1 LLLSV
6 HPMQHAFTVTGMSC
20 QHCVRAV
27 TQAVR
32 ALDPDATVRV
42 DLDAQ
47 RVEIESLRPR
57 TELAQAI
64 RDEGYTVID

>member
-1 LLLSV
+1 
-6 HPMQHAFTVTGMSC
+6 MQHAFTVTGMSC
-20 QHCVRAV
+20 QHCVRASRKPSAPS
-27 TQAVR
+27 T
-32 ALDPDATVRV
+32 PDATVRV

-47 RVEIESLRPR
+47 RVEIESSRPR

>member
-1 LLLSV
+1 
-6 HPMQHAFTVTGMSC
+6 MQHAFTVTGMSC

-32 ALDPDATVRV
+32 ALDPNATVRV

-47 RVEIESLRPR
+47 RVEIESSRPR

>member
-1 LLLSV
+1 
-6 HPMQHAFTVTGMSC
+6 MQHAFTVTGMSC

-32 ALDPDATVRV
+32 ALDPNATVRV

>member
-1 LLLSV
+1 
-6 HPMQHAFTVTGMSC
+6 MSC

-47 RVEIESLRPR
+47 RVEIESSRPR

>member
-1 LLLSV
+1 
-6 HPMQHAFTVTGMSC
+6 MQHAFTVTGMSC

-47 RVEIESLRPR
+47 RVEIESTRPR

-64 RDEGYTVID
+64 RDEGYTVLD

>member
-1 LLLSV
+1 
-6 HPMQHAFTVTGMSC
+6 MQHAFTVTGMSC

-47 RVEIESLRPR
+47 RVEIESSRPR

-64 RDEGYTVID
+64 RNEGYTVID

>member
-1 LLLSV
+1 
-6 HPMQHAFTVTGMSC
+6 MQHAFTVTGMSC

-47 RVEIESLRPR
+47 RVEIESSRPR

>member
-1 LLLSV
+1 
-6 HPMQHAFTVTGMSC
+6 MQHAFTVTGMSC
-20 QHCVRAV
+20 QHCERAV

>member
-1 LLLSV
+1 
-6 HPMQHAFTVTGMSC
+6 MQHVFTVTGMSC

-27 TQAVR
+27 TQAIR

-47 RVEIESLRPR
+47 RVEIESSRPR

>member
-1 LLLSV
+1 
-6 HPMQHAFTVTGMSC
+6 MQHAFTVTGMSC
-20 QHCVRAV
+20 QHCERAV

-42 DLDAQ
+42 DLEAQ
-47 RVEIESLRPR
+47 RVEIESSRPR